1 MKYASCLI
9 LIMLSP
15 CTLVRAYSFDS
26 EAVIQDPAPTRFS
39 ICYNHGC
46 ENADTIGL
54 NHSEWQAVQTIFKP
68 STKNATE
75 EQDRIAQA
83 IALIEQITGNMV
95 GTSNDKGGNLE
106 GMFEQKQM
114 DCIDESTNTNTYLVM
129 MENDGLLKWHK
140 VEEPSTRYP
149 SITSWPHTSAV
160 IRELE
165 TNQKYVV
172 DSWFFDN
179 GKAPAIVKLE
189 TWKDGWRPEGF

>member
-1 MKYASCLI
+1 MKHVSCLI
-9 LIMLSP
+9 LLMLNP
-15 CTLVRAYSFDS
+15 FTLAWADVFDS
-26 EAVIQDPAPTRFS
+26 EMVIQDPVPTRFS

-54 NHSEWQAVQTIFKP
+54 NHSEWQAVQKIFKP
-68 STKNATE
+68 SAKNAAE
-75 EQDRIAQA
+75 EQNRIAHA

-106 GMFEQKQM
+106 GMFKQKQM
-114 DCIDESTNTNTYLVM
+114 DCTDESTNTDTYLTM
-129 MENDGLLKWHK
+129 IENDGLLKWHK
-140 VEEPSTRYP
+140 VEDLSTRYP
-149 SITSWPHTSAV
+149 SIISWPHTSAV

-179 GKAPAIVKLE
+179 GKPPAIVKLE